1 MVVATI
7 DRKGAA
13 PPPLTSPAPPPIV
26 AHADPL
32 SFSPPHNVTSALP
45 GTSHIRRAAAILLKS
60 QQIGI
65 VAVLIALGIA
75 LTFAAGSHVDVLSGA
90 RINNFLN
97 AYTLVQIGTDA
108 SSFAIMGVGA
118 TIVIIAGGID
128 LSVGAIYALSG
139 VGMAMVLR
147 TLGPMGPV
155 ATVLVAL
162 ATCLSIALLC
172 GLANGFMV
180 IGLGVHPFIITLG
193 TMWVLRGLAFVVS
206 HAESVLV
213 PDALTNVAKA
223 RLGLGADLFPVP
235 LLVMLVVT
243 AIGQVYLSRTVSGR
257 HVFAVGGN
265 PEASRYSGLRVDRI
279 KLGVYAISGLSAGIA
294 AFLGASFYGSAT
306 SSDANGYELYVIAA
320 AVVGGA
326 SLIGGKGSA
335 ISATLGAILIVMIRQ
350 AIRTLHLDQNYEWII
365 IGSAMILAVVLDQG
379 GTRLLARR
387 MAAGSQMAGRHG
399 GLPPSPAPDTSTA
412 APEAHS

>member
-1 MVVATI
+1 VAI
-7 DRKGAA
+7 GGLRSLA
-13 PPPLTSPAPPPIV
+13 PLTRPTPSSIVGHAGTLSSSPL
-26 AHADPL
+26 H
-32 SFSPPHNVTSALP
+32 HVTSALP
-45 GTSHIRRAAAILLKS
+45 GTSQIRRAAVLLLKS

-75 LTFAAGSHVDVLSGA
+75 LTFAAGSHIDALSGV
-90 RINNFLN
+90 RVNNFLN

-128 LSVGAIYALSG
+128 LSVGAIYALSE

-147 TLGPMGPV
+147 AVGPMGPV
-155 ATVLVAL
+155 ATVAVAL

-235 LLVMLVVT
+235 LLVMVIVT
-243 AIGQVYLSRTVSGR
+243 VIGQVYLSRTVSGR

-265 PEASRYSGLRVDRI
+265 PEASRYSGLRVDRV

-350 AIRTLHLDQNYEWII
+350 AIRTLHMDQNYEWII

-387 MAAGSQMAGRHG
+387 MAASSAT
-399 GLPPSPAPDTSTA
+399 PEPITV
-412 APEAHS
+412 APEADR

>member
-1 MVVATI
+1 MVCPVVLLVLSVPTS
-7 DRKGAA
+7 
-13 PPPLTSPAPPPIV
+13 LTSLALRSIV
-26 AHADPL
+26 AHADIL
-32 SFSPPHNVTSALP
+32 SSSPPYNMTSALP
-45 GTSHIRRAAAILLKS
+45 WTLPIRRATGVLLKS

-65 VAVLIALGIA
+65 VAVLVALGAA
-75 LTFAAGSHVDVLSGA
+75 LTFAAGSHLDVLSGA
-90 RINNFLN
+90 RTNNFLN
-97 AYTLVQIGTDA
+97 AYTLVQMGTDA

-128 LSVGAIYALSG
+128 LSVGAIYALAG

-147 TLGPMGPV
+147 MVGPMGPV
-155 ATVLVAL
+155 ATVSVGL
-162 ATCLSIALLC
+162 ATCLGIALVC

-193 TMWVLRGLAFVVS
+193 TMWVLRGIAFVVS

-213 PDALTNVAKA
+213 PSALTSVAKA
-223 RLGLGADLFPVP
+223 RLGLSADLYPVP
-235 LLVMLVVT
+235 VLVMLIVA

-257 HVFAVGGN
+257 YVFAIGGN

-335 ISATLGAILIVMIRQ
+335 ISAMLGAILIVMIRQ

-365 IGSAMILAVVLDQG
+365 IGSALILAVVLDQG

-387 MAAGSQMAGRHG
+387 MATA
-399 GLPPSPAPDTSTA
+399 PPVRDTSTA
-412 APEAHS
+412 ASEVS

>member
-1 MVVATI
+1 MP
-7 DRKGAA
+7 AA
-13 PPPLTSPAPPPIV
+13 LPRTSP
-26 AHADPL
+26 L
-32 SFSPPHNVTSALP
+32 
-45 GTSHIRRAAAILLKS
+45 RRAAGSVLRS

-65 VAVLIALGIA
+65 VAVLVALGAA
-75 LTFAAGSHVDVLSGA
+75 LTVAAGSHVDPLSGA
-90 RINNFLN
+90 RVNNFLN
-97 AYTLVQIGTDA
+97 AYTLVQMATDA

-128 LSVGAIYALSG
+128 LSVGAIYALAG
-139 VGMAMVLR
+139 VGSAMMLR
-147 TLGPMGPV
+147 ALGPMGPT

-162 ATCLSIALLC
+162 STCLAISLLC
-172 GLANGFMV
+172 GLANGAMV

-193 TMWVLRGLAFVVS
+193 TMWILRGLAFVVS
-206 HAESVLV
+206 RAESILV
-213 PDALTNVAKA
+213 PTALTHVAKA
-223 RLGLGADLFPVP
+223 RLGLSADLYPVP
-235 LLVMLVVT
+235 LLVMLAVM
-243 AIGQVYLSRTVSGR
+243 AIGQIYLSRTVNGR
-257 HVFAVGGN
+257 YVFAVGGN

-387 MAAGSQMAGRHG
+387 MATAPA
-399 GLPPSPAPDTSTA
+399 PPEPPIPSPETT
-412 APEAHS
+412 